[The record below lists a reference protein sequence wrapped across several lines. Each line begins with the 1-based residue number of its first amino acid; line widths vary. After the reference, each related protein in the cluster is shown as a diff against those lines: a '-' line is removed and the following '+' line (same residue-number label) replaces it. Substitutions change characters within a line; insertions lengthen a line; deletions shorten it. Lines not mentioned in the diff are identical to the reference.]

1 MMKILYQ
8 RRGVSAILLF
18 RLLSASHCYDVS
30 SAFFLPATISSTRF
44 FINQQRRQY
53 TKSLVVR
60 GGSTSVDDET
70 ETTTTGSTIAST
82 DDTTTSTTTT
92 TTNHGDDTYQELVRK
107 LQEITQ
113 LQQIQSVLNY
123 DQLVFMPSTA
133 SAERGQQLGVLA
145 SILHE
150 KKTDPSLLQSLE
162 NANPPTKDAKR
173 LIEMEKKQYKQNQQI
188 PSSLAGKAAALS
200 SSAYSDWVQAK
211 EAKDY
216 TMFQQTLKDCFDTSI
231 EIAKAKMSIR
241 RDITSVYDQMLD
253 EFEAG
258 MSSKR
263 IDEIFS
269 TVEKSLVPLIQD
281 VLKSPKQ
288 PLDAP
293 LKGKFPID
301 KQRQLSETLVT
312 SIGFNPNHGR
322 IDVSV
327 HPFTSTMSSSDVRI
341 TSRFR
346 EDEWY
351 QGLAGTIHEG
361 GHAIYEQNLPP
372 SSLSIDTPLSMG
384 THESQSLF
392 WERHVGLSRPFWKFA
407 HPHMTELD
415 GSFQKYSPE
424 DLYGA
429 VNRVSQSLIRVEAD
443 ELTYPLHVILRY
455 NIERDVIDGTQD
467 ISKLSERWNDDMK
480 KLLNIDVPSDDK
492 GVLQDVHWS
501 ALAFGYFPTYL
512 LGAIAAAQLYHHCSQ
527 DVPDME
533 SKIETGDFGP
543 IKEWLKEK
551 IHRHGRRYT
560 SLDEM
565 LEEQVGEPLNPTYFI
580 DYLTTKY
587 TDLYQ
592 L

>member
-1 MMKILYQ
+1 
-8 RRGVSAILLF
+8 
-18 RLLSASHCYDVS
+18 
-30 SAFFLPATISSTRF
+30 
-44 FINQQRRQY
+44 
-53 TKSLVVR
+53 
-60 GGSTSVDDET
+60 
-70 ETTTTGSTIAST
+70 
-82 DDTTTSTTTT
+82 
-92 TTNHGDDTYQELVRK
+92 
-107 LQEITQ
+107 
-113 LQQIQSVLNY
+113 
-123 DQLVFMPSTA
+123 
-133 SAERGQQLGVLA
+133 
-145 SILHE
+145 
-150 KKTDPSLLQSLE
+150 
-162 NANPPTKDAKR
+162 
-173 LIEMEKKQYKQNQQI
+173 
-188 PSSLAGKAAALS
+188 
-200 SSAYSDWVQAK
+200 
-211 EAKDY
+211 
-216 TMFQQTLKDCFDTSI
+216 
-231 EIAKAKMSIR
+231 
-241 RDITSVYDQMLD
+241 
-253 EFEAG
+253 
-258 MSSKR
+258 
-263 IDEIFS
+263 
-269 TVEKSLVPLIQD
+269 
-281 VLKSPKQ
+281 
-288 PLDAP
+288 
-293 LKGKFPID
+293 
-301 KQRQLSETLVT
+301 
-312 SIGFNPNHGR
+312 
-322 IDVSV
+322 
-327 HPFTSTMSSSDVRI
+327 MSSSDVRI

-587 TDLYQ
+587 TELYE

>member
-1 MMKILYQ
+1 M
-8 RRGVSAILLF
+8 V
-18 RLLSASHCYDVS
+18 
-30 SAFFLPATISSTRF
+30 T
-44 FINQQRRQY
+44 
-53 TKSLVVR
+53 
-60 GGSTSVDDET
+60 
-70 ETTTTGSTIAST
+70 
-82 DDTTTSTTTT
+82 
-92 TTNHGDDTYQELVRK
+92 K

-123 DQLVFMPSTA
+123 DQLVFMPPTA
-133 SAERGQQLGVLA
+133 SPERGQQLGVLA

-150 KKTDPSLLQSLE
+150 KKTDPSLLKLLE
-162 NANPPTKDAKR
+162 TANPPTKDAKR
-173 LIEMEKKQYKQNQQI
+173 LIEIELKQFKQNQQI
-188 PSSLAGKAAALS
+188 PSSLASKAAALS
-200 SSAYSDWVQAK
+200 SSAYSDWVKAK

-216 TMFQQTLKDCFDTSI
+216 TMFQDTLKDCFDTSM
-231 EIAKAKMSIR
+231 EIAKAKMSINQ
-241 RDITSVYDQMLD
+241 DVTSLYDQMLD
-253 EFEAG
+253 EFEVG

-269 TVEKSLVPLIQD
+269 TVETALVPLIQN
-281 VLKSPKQ
+281 VLKSPKK
-288 PLDAP
+288 PSDTP

-301 KQRQLSETLVT
+301 KQKQLSEKLVT

-327 HPFTSTMSSSDVRI
+327 HPFTSTMSSNDVRI

-361 GHAIYEQNLPP
+361 GHAIYEQNLPS

-384 THESQSLF
+384 AHESQSLF
-392 WERHVGLSRPFWKFA
+392 WERHIGLSKPFWKFA
-407 HPHMTELD
+407 YPHMIELD
-415 GSFQKYSPE
+415 ESFKKYSPE

-455 NIERDVIDGTQD
+455 NIEKDVIDGTQD
-467 ISKLSERWNDDMK
+467 ITKLSERWNDDMK
-480 KLLNIDVPSDDK
+480 TLLNIDVPSDDR

-512 LGAIAAAQLYHHCSQ
+512 LGAITAAQLYHHCSQ
-527 DVPDME
+527 DIPDIE
-533 SKIETGDFGP
+533 SKIENGDFGP
-543 IKEWLKEK
+543 IKEWLNEK

-565 LEEQVGEPLNPTYFI
+565 LEDQVGEPLNPTYFI

-587 TDLYQ
+587 TELYQ